1 MHHLLSMLSCGE
13 LDLKPYIVTP
23 ECTLYPK
30 YTCSKSDDLKTVI
43 LISTDNCNFCDRLYF
58 TVETD
63 SIICKRIF
71 ENTSDEIFRLCELG
85 ITLSGITFGKEPRDD
100 YFYHNENPRIYE
112 IMAIPIDYNRTAK
125 DAKDGNFDIQAG
137 CRWADPGV
145 ICDRIGASP
154 YQPFPAILLSNYQT
168 SQGLVHGSLSQRVFY
183 HNYLAKHTGK
193 TITLEI
199 LSSCRSIDYLE
210 LECGRVLTDEWYLG
224 SCDHAEDLESI
235 FTGYTDALRKKLP
248 VNYGATAIN
257 RDNLIWGTWNDG
269 ICRNI
274 SEEMILTEAKYL
286 KAHFPTVSWIQI
298 DDGYAKD
305 SFPCHAHG
313 LGMPYEGEAGVDE
326 GKFPNGLRAVSD
338 KIRQIGLRP
347 ALWIGNACHE
357 NNKLYK
363 EHPEWFVDYSS
374 RNSSEC
380 VLDVSI
386 PEVRQYMT
394 DALCT
399 LCDHYGFD
407 AIKQDFWSYA
417 FEERHPLL
425 KNRDKTGYE
434 YRTWWFHELRKHL
447 SSDGYIQTGCDI
459 AMGNPFL
466 GEYATNYRYGIDI
479 ASGNWDN
486 IKTNYLWGAACFATH
501 TGDLFV
507 PNSDAVGIFPKLSDT
522 EMMFSLN
529 YCLVT
534 HSMVEIAGRLSQYHD
549 QGERLKK
556 LKKAVC
562 NPNNGQDVYFAGYD
576 YRTKKYA
583 VPSIMYFKTPH
594 FSKEEGNLALPLRT
608 VGIFNI
614 EETTAQL
621 SFSLQSLGLPEG
633 CYTLTDVWTGAQ
645 FFNVQDTF
653 SVDIPAH
660 GSKLFA
666 VSRCEG
672 PQLFD
677 SNIRINRICV
687 QADTMLLETDYA
699 EDESELFFDRPVRS
713 LDFCGKQIA
722 FSASGNLIR
731 TSIPGKGCLTVHF

>member
-1 MHHLLSMLSCGE
+1 MHQLLSMLSCGE
-13 LDLKPYIVTP
+13 LDLKPYLVTP
-23 ECTLYPK
+23 EGTISPK
-30 YTCSKSDDLKTVI
+30 YICDISDNRETAM
-43 LISTDNCNFCDRLYF
+43 LISADNPDFSDRLYF
-58 TVETD
+58 TAENG
-63 SIICKRIF
+63 SILCKRFF
-71 ENTSDEIFRLCELG
+71 ENTSGRTFRLCELG

-112 IMAIPIDYNRTAK
+112 IMTFPIDYNRTAK
-125 DAKDGNFDIQAG
+125 DAKDENFDIQAG

-145 ICDRIGASP
+145 ICERIGASP

-168 SQGLVHGSLSQRVFY
+168 SQGLVHGTLSQRFFY
-183 HNYLAKHTGK
+183 HNYLANHTGD
-193 TITLEI
+193 TVTLEI

-210 LECGRVLTDEWYLG
+210 LESGRVLTDEWYLG

-235 FTGYTDALRKKLP
+235 FAGYTDALRKKLP

-257 RDNLIWGTWNDG
+257 RDNMIWGTWNDG

-313 LGMPYEGEAGVDE
+313 LGMPYEGEAGVDAE
-326 GKFPNGLRAVSD
+326 KFPNGLRAVSD

-347 ALWIGNACHE
+347 ALWIGNACHR
-357 NNKLYK
+357 NNRLYK
-363 EHPEWFVDYSS
+363 ERPEWFADYSF
-374 RNSSEC
+374 RTSSEC
-380 VLDVSI
+380 ILDVSI
-386 PEVRQYMT
+386 PAVRQYMT
-394 DALCT
+394 DALRT
-399 LCDHYGFD
+399 LCDQYGFD
-407 AIKQDFWSYA
+407 AVKQDFWSYP
-417 FEERHPLL
+417 FEERQPLL

-434 YRTWWFHELRKHL
+434 YRTWWFQELRKHL
-447 SSDGYIQTGCDI
+447 SPDGYLQTGCDI

-479 ASGNWDN
+479 ASGNWDH

-507 PNSDAVGIFPKLSDT
+507 PNSDAVGVFPKLSDT

-534 HSMVEIAGRLSQYHD
+534 HSMVEIAGRLHQYSM
-549 QGERLKK
+549 QEKRLKM

-576 YRTKKYA
+576 YRTNKYS
-583 VPSIMYFKTPH
+583 VPSVMYFKTPH
-594 FSKEEGNLALPLRT
+594 FSKEEGNPALPLRT

-614 EETTAQL
+614 EETAAAF

-633 CYTLTDVWTGAQ
+633 CYTLTDVWTGDQ
-645 FFNVQDTF
+645 FFKVRDTF

-666 VSRCEG
+666 VSRCDG

-677 SNIRINRICV
+677 SNIRINGTCV
-687 QADTMLLETDYA
+687 QETPCFWKPIMPKRKQNCFLTGLSA
-699 EDESELFFDRPVRS
+699 HWNFAANRWLFPQPERLFRP
-713 LDFCGKQIA
+713 
-722 FSASGNLIR
+722 ASPERG
-731 TSIPGKGCLTVHF
+731 S